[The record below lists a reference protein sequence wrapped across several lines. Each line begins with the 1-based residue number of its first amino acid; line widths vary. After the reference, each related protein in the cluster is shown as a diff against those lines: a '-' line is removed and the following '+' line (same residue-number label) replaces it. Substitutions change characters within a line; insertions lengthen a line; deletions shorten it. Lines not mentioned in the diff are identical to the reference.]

1 MRYNID
7 NVNILIVEDEKKVV
21 SFLKKG
27 LASEGYAVDIARDG
41 EEGLFM
47 AKEGDYDVVI
57 LDIMLP
63 QKDGI
68 SVCRELRAA
77 GKNFPIIMLTAKD
90 AVEDRVRGLEAGADD
105 YLTKPF
111 SFAELL
117 ARVRALIRRHKGTAE
132 IILKIADLSLD
143 PGTHEVKRGGRLIP
157 LSATEFRLLKYLM
170 ENSKRV
176 VYRSQILEN
185 VWGYDF
191 DPESNIVEV
200 YIKYL
205 RNKID
210 RGFKK
215 SLIKTVPGV
224 GYRVCA

>member
-1 MRYNID
+1 MK
-7 NVNILIVEDEKKVV
+7 ILIIEDEKKVV

-27 LASEGYAVDIARDG
+27 LVSEGYAVDVASDG

-47 AKEGDYDVVI
+47 AKEGDYEVII
-57 LDIMLP
+57 LDVMLP
-63 QKDGI
+63 QKDGL

-77 GKNFPIIMLTAKD
+77 GKNSPIIMLTAKD
-90 AVEDRVRGLEAGADD
+90 AVEDRVKGLEAGADD
-105 YLTKPF
+105 YLVKPF

-117 ARVRALIRRHKGTAE
+117 ARIRALVRRHKGTSGN
-132 IILKIADLSLD
+132 ILKIADLTLD
-143 PGTHEVKRGGRLIP
+143 PETHEVKRGGKLIS
-157 LSATEFRLLKYLM
+157 LSATEFRFLKYLM
-170 ENSKRV
+170 ENTKRV
-176 VYRSQILEN
+176 VSRSLILEN

-205 RNKID
+205 RDKID

-224 GYRVCA
+224 GYRLCA